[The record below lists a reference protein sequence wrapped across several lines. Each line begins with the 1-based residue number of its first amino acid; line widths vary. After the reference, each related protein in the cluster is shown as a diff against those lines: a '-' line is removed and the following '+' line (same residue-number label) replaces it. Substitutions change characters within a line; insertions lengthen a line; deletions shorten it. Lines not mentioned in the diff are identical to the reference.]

1 MSILHVL
8 LKMPGGTY
16 RQLPE
21 ESTTTLVW
29 KVPSNFSSALEIQK
43 LIFLL
48 HITIIN
54 GQLGNMYLCYI
65 SDHTISKFLVYQIGR
80 KKIIKK
86 QEHYAVLLFNTLEL
100 I

>member
-65 SDHTISKFLVYQIGR
+65 SDHTISKFLVYQIVR
-80 KKIIKK
+80 KKIKK